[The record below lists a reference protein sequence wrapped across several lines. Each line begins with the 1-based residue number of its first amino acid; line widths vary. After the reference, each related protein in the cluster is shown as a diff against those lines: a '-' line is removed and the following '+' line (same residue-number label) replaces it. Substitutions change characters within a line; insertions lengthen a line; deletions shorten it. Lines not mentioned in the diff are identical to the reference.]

1 MRVNPVSAVPALR
14 IRQKPAAE
22 FVPNPELFAG
32 AHSNFADEFL
42 MPAHIAAAELQ
53 RDLSAGAHAEYAT
66 QLLASRQ
73 LPLETDLERRQHHAQ
88 YRSAADDSDERSYT
102 VMLSA

>member
-14 IRQKPAAE
+14 IREKPVAE
-22 FVPNPELFAG
+22 YVPNPDIFAG
-32 AHSNFADEFL
+32 TGSNFSDHDL
-42 MPAHIAAAELQ
+42 MPAHIAAADLQ

-73 LPLETDLERRQHHAQ
+73 LSLETDLERMQHHAQ
-88 YRSAADDSDERSYT
+88 YRTAVAESDERSYT
-102 VMLSA
+102 VSLSA

>member
-1 MRVNPVSAVPALR
+1 MRVTPVSAVPALR
-14 IRQKPAAE
+14 IRQKPVAE
-22 FVPNPELFAG
+22 YVPNPDLFAG
-32 AHSNFADEFL
+32 TGSGFSEYDL

-66 QLLASRQ
+66 QLLASHQ

-88 YRSAADDSDERSYT
+88 YRSATDDDGDRSFT